1 MDSKASKLV
10 KKFKNRYKFLKDDSL
25 MTIFKFI
32 KEREKNYL
40 KY

>member
-25 MTIFKFI
+25 MTIFKFRNYM
-32 KEREKNYL
+32 KKNYL